1 MPYSSFVTCE
11 SKYVSIKI
19 CIEEPSHVN
28 TCMLQDMSHEDEEVQ
43 HGDYNMGMNVA
54 PGPYL
59 SDSDLSVA
67 SIELS
72 PAQVSL

>member
-1 MPYSSFVTCE
+1 MW
-11 SKYVSIKI
+11 IKI
-19 CIEEPSHVN
+19 WTYQSTYVYEEPSHVN

-72 PAQVSL
+72 PAQVSRM